1 MRRFV
6 VTLAALAA
14 FGLALP
20 VVASS
25 TAEARDVVI
34 IKKKHRDHG
43 RHAGWHRG
51 HHYGWDRGRHHH
63 RGPKA
68 KVVIKRD

>member
-1 MRRFV
+1 MRRIV

-43 RHAGWHRG
+43 RHLGWHRG
-51 HHYGWDRGRHHH
+51 QHHGWDRGHRHH
-63 RGPKA
+63 RGA

>member
-1 MRRFV
+1 MRRIV

-14 FGLALP
+14 FGFALP
-20 VVASS
+20 VASS

-43 RHAGWHRG
+43 RHLGWHRG
-51 HHYGWDRGRHHH
+51 HHYGWDRGHRHH
-63 RGPKA
+63 RGGKA
-68 KVVIKRD
+68 KGVIKRD